1 MALYTFQHPETE
13 DLVEVSQSMKDKHF
27 YVDNDGVEWKRV
39 FDVPNAAVDS
49 GVDPFSKDDFM
60 RHTAKNKMTA
70 GQMMDLSKDLSDKR
84 EKSRGLDPIKQKAVT
99 SYEKKTG
106 KPHPLKDQ

>member
-1 MALYTFQHPETE
+1 
-13 DLVEVSQSMKDKHF
+13 MKLRVTIDTDECGFDSIEPH
-27 YVDNDGVEWKRV
+27 VMHIDNDGVEWKRV

-49 GVDPFSKDDFM
+49 ELDPFSRDDFM
-60 RHTAKNKMTA
+60 RHTAKNNMTA
-70 GQMMDLSKDLSDKR
+70 GQMMDLSKELSNKR

-106 KPHPLKDQ
+106 KPHPNKS